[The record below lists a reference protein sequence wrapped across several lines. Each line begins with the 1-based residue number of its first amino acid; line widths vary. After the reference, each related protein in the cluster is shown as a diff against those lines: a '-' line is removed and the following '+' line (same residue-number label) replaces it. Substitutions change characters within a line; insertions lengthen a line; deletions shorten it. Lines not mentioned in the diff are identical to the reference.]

1 MFNQPK
7 GRTMS
12 FRHTLV
18 SAIVAVAALAV
29 PAAASA
35 NPALVF
41 SHVTT
46 QTQGT
51 ETVEKGG
58 LFAARGEH
66 VTSLTNNPADAEPNF
81 SPDGDTIVF
90 SRGGDLYSVR
100 PDGTGERQ
108 LTGGPEIDS
117 RPLFTNNGRTI
128 VFERAAAPGAQRD
141 IYTVGAQGGNTH
153 FLVISA
159 DDDREVALSRNGK
172 AIAFTRSEDEATGG
186 THDVIYSI
194 RLNGNGIVRLSHGRE
209 DSFAPHYFAGGIV
222 FDRGE
227 SSEGPSG
234 FSDIYAMAA
243 NGAKP
248 HRLVGGASSVYLQD
262 VSADGKTMLFS
273 RYQSLCEKTIAGGQP
288 HKISSMPAGL
298 ETQAAYSP
306 DGRAVAVRTED
317 YSDADPAQR
326 LYTLNTRHGFEIG
339 GLAET
344 EGGEEATEEIGD
356 FFAWQPGSRAG
367 Y

>member
-1 MFNQPK
+1 
-7 GRTMS
+7 MS
-12 FRHTLV
+12 IRHTLI
-18 SAIVAVAALAV
+18 SALVALAALVV

-41 SHVTT
+41 SNVTT
-46 QTQGT
+46 ETNGS

-66 VTSLTNNPADAEPNF
+66 VTSLTNDPADAEPTF
-81 SPDGDTIVF
+81 TPDGDTIVF
-90 SRGGDLYSVR
+90 SRGGDLFSVR

-108 LTGGPEIDS
+108 LTGGPEIDT
-117 RPLFTNNGRTI
+117 RPLVSRDGSTI
-128 VFERAAAPGAQRD
+128 VFERAASPGAPRD
-141 IYTVGAQGGNTH
+141 LFKVGIHGGNTH
-153 FLVISA
+153 FLVVSPQ
-159 DDDREVALSRNGK
+159 DEHEVALSRNGK
-172 AIAFTRSEDEATGG
+172 AVAFTRSEEEATGG

-194 RLNGNGIVRLSHGRE
+194 RLNGSGIVRLSHGRE
-209 DSFAPHYFAGGIV
+209 DAFAPHYFAGGVV

-234 FSDIYAMAA
+234 FSDIYAMKA

-248 HRLVGGASSVYLQD
+248 RRLVGGASSVYLQD

-273 RYQSLCEKTIAGGQP
+273 RYQSLCEKVIAGGQP
-288 HKISSMPAGL
+288 HKISSMPAGI

-317 YSDADPAQR
+317 YTSTDPAQR
-326 LYTLNTRHGFEIG
+326 LFTLNTRQGFEIG
-339 GLAET
+339 SLAST
-344 EGGEEATEEIGD
+344 EDGEEATEEIGD
-356 FFAWQPGSRAG
+356 YFAWQPGSRAG